1 MDKKNKK
8 ILIIGHSAKEHALAQ
23 KLSAYDNVEKIYVLP
38 GNAAMKE
45 FCECVDIRED
55 RPQEILEF
63 ALKNE
68 IDLTIVSSKD
78 AIKSDIADLF
88 QANSQLVFA
97 PAAAASVFAL
107 SRSAAKK
114 FMYKLHIPTPKFGIF
129 EKQQLAMDYVKN
141 SQYPILISSDEDSDT
156 CVKAVAGNV
165 DLAKRC
171 VEDLFLSDEKKVV
184 IEDFHNGHEFTLYI
198 ITDGYQALPL
208 SVVADYKFLEN
219 GNGGLYTSGIG
230 AFAPDYKV
238 SENVI
243 HSIMNDVVF
252 NILQSLEKR
261 GTPYLGILGVEC
273 VLKGEDNY
281 SVTGFIPF
289 LKDYDAACVLN
300 SVADN
305 WLTLFEA
312 CAVGSFAD
320 DYFEIIHSNG
330 ASVSCVLSSREDGN
344 EIKGLDLMDDCVNV
358 DHFATKKN
366 EYLEWLTNK
375 GRTLVVT
382 ATAATLTSAKEKLY
396 ENIDVIYFKNKKYR
410 TDICN

>member
-1 MDKKNKK
+1 
-8 ILIIGHSAKEHALAQ
+8 
-23 KLSAYDNVEKIYVLP
+23 
-38 GNAAMKE
+38 
-45 FCECVDIRED
+45 
-55 RPQEILEF
+55 
-63 ALKNE
+63 
-68 IDLTIVSSKD
+68 
-78 AIKSDIADLF
+78 
-88 QANSQLVFA
+88 
-97 PAAAASVFAL
+97 
-107 SRSAAKK
+107 
-114 FMYKLHIPTPKFGIF
+114 
-129 EKQQLAMDYVKN
+129 
-141 SQYPILISSDEDSDT
+141 
-156 CVKAVAGNV
+156 
-165 DLAKRC
+165 
-171 VEDLFLSDEKKVV
+171 
-184 IEDFHNGHEFTLYI
+184 
-198 ITDGYQALPL
+198 
-208 SVVADYKFLEN
+208 
-219 GNGGLYTSGIG
+219 
-230 AFAPDYKV
+230 
-238 SENVI
+238 
-243 HSIMNDVVF
+243 MNDVVF

-358 DHFATKKN
+358 NHFATEKN

-396 ENIDVIYFKNKKYR
+396 ENIDVIDFKNKKYR

>member
-1 MDKKNKK
+1 MNKMKKN
-8 ILIIGHSAKEHALAQ
+8 ILIIGHSAKEHALIE
-23 KLSAYDNVEKIYVLP
+23 KLAAYDNVGKIYALP
-38 GNAAMKE
+38 GNSAIKD

-55 RPQEILEF
+55 KPQEILEF
-63 ALKNE
+63 VLENE
-68 IDLTIVSSKD
+68 IDLTIASSKE
-78 AIKSDIADLF
+78 AIKSDIADVF
-88 QANSQLVFA
+88 QVNSQLIFA
-97 PAAAASVFAL
+97 PVAAASGFAI
-107 SRSAAKK
+107 SRAVAKK

-129 EKQQLAMDYVKN
+129 EKQQLTMDYVKN
-141 SQYPILISSDEDSDT
+141 AQYPILISSDEDSDT
-156 CVKAVAGNV
+156 CVKSVAATP

-171 VEDLFLSDEKKVV
+171 VDDLFLSDEKKVV
-184 IEDFHNGHEFTLYI
+184 IEDFQNGHEFTLYV

-208 SVVADYKFLEN
+208 SVVADYKFFEN

-230 AFAPDYKV
+230 AFTPDYKV
-238 SENVI
+238 NENLI

-252 NILQSLEKR
+252 NILKSLEKR
-261 GTPYLGILGVEC
+261 QTPYLGILGIEC
-273 VLKGEDNY
+273 VLSRDDKY
-281 SVTGFIPF
+281 FVTGFTPF

-320 DYFEIIHSNG
+320 DYFEIMHSNT
-330 ASVSCVLSSREDGN
+330 ASVSCVLSSREDGS
-344 EIKGLDLMDDCVNV
+344 EIKGLDLVDDCVSVN
-358 DHFATKKN
+358 HFATKKN

-382 ATAATLTSAKEKLY
+382 STAATLTSAKEKLY
-396 ENIDVIYFKNKKYR
+396 ENIDVIEFKNKKYR